1 MSLTASNTAGVPN
14 KHDDMDKQ
22 VETDGVAVVEQQVH
36 GDFEDVADM
45 PDEAYL
51 RAPKKVRWFRGTLF
65 QMFLFGLLSFS
76 GPAMSDAIDN
86 LGGGGLAT
94 PYTANAANAAQYS
107 IACAM
112 TLFGGPLINKL
123 GIKWSCIIAATFFP
137 IQGASY
143 YVNSKYGTQWFVIF
157 VGAIGGFFGG
167 LLYVAESTAMLS
179 YPRAQERGK
188 YIGIWVSM
196 RNSGQLLGGAIS
208 LGVNVKTAGV
218 GAVSITTYLIF
229 IVLECLGLPGA
240 LLLSPTRKVR
250 RPDGVPVPLAAP
262 QSWKMETKL
271 LLKHIIHKRTLLMA
285 IPAFYSFF
293 YGGVYTTYLSLHF
306 SVRARALSSFLY
318 PLCTILLCTGFGRLI
333 DSKRWSQKTR
343 AWIGFAF
350 WAVPQAAV
358 FVWTAIL
365 YAQFEKNN
373 LKGIDYT
380 NNTADWFRC
389 YLPYLIIQT
398 TGYACQL
405 YLYWLLGCFSS
416 DVKSSARTGGL
427 FRCFETAGQ
436 AISHGINSRTSDK
449 RIPLYIN
456 IGIFFLMVPT
466 LSILIRM
473 VPKDPHNYDD
483 VTDEKKTQAVTQEAI
498 ATTEARGL

>member
-1 MSLTASNTAGVPN
+1 MTSSNILTTHGDDDKNKQMEHDGTAVI
-14 KHDDMDKQ
+14 Q
-22 VETDGVAVVEQQVH
+22 QQV
-36 GDFEDVADM
+36 ANDM
-45 PDEAYL
+45 NDDTREPDQAYL
-51 RAPKKVRWFRGTLF
+51 RAPKRLRWFRGTLF

-94 PYTANAANAAQYS
+94 PYTANAANSANYAT
-107 IACAM
+107 ACAM
-112 TLFGGPLINKL
+112 TLFGGPLINKM

-179 YPRAQERGK
+179 YPQPHQRGK

-240 LLLSPTRKVR
+240 LLLSPTSKVR
-250 RPDGVPVPLAAP
+250 QTDGRPVPLAAP
-262 QSWKMETKL
+262 QSWKIETKL
-271 LLKHIIHKRTLLMA
+271 LLKHIVHKRTLLMFF
-285 IPAFYSFF
+285 PAFYSFF

-318 PLCTILLCTGFGRLI
+318 PLVTIMLCTAFGRLI
-333 DSKRWSQKTR
+333 DNKRWSQKTR

-358 FVWTAIL
+358 FIWTAIL
-365 YAQFEKNN
+365 YAQFEKHN

-389 YLPYLIIQT
+389 YLPYLIIQS

-449 RIPLYIN
+449 RVPLYIN
-456 IGIFFLMVPT
+456 IGIYCLMVPT
-466 LSILIRM
+466 LTMLIRM
-473 VPKDPHNYDD
+473 VPSNPQTYDD
-483 VTDEKKTQAVTQEAI
+483 VTEEKAVEAVNETQETMAV
-498 ATTEARGL
+498 EARGL